1 MFVYFYLLCVVQ
13 SFAKQRLPEKCRR
26 NRFEIVA
33 AIRHNAMQ
41 QGWNLIFIA
50 NFVIYFLNLDQVTPM
65 KQFALATF
73 LVFILSSCLVSKKKY
88 DDLLAQKVRMEAD
101 LSDRN
106 SQLDKSNADIKD
118 LEEKLRMLKEDTTNL
133 GIDVRSAGQRL
144 AQLEK
149 EHAQLNSSY
158 TGLVTSSG
166 KLKGDV
172 AQQQQQL
179 LTIQSN
185 LEKTRRLNDSLST
198 SLAER
203 EKKVQE
209 LEQVLANKDKA
220 VQDLKNRISNALLNF
235 KENDLTVKV
244 KNGKVYVSLAEQ
256 LLFGSGSIEVDQ
268 KGVTALQQLA
278 RAVKDQ
284 KGINIMV
291 EGHTDNVPISKKSAY
306 MQDNWDLSVMRATSI
321 TRILTK
327 AGVSSTQITASGR
340 GEYVPLAA
348 NDSPQNKSK
357 NRRTE
362 IIITPDL
369 DELFKI
375 LGTN

>member
-1 MFVYFYLLCVVQ
+1 
-13 SFAKQRLPEKCRR
+13 
-26 NRFEIVA
+26 
-33 AIRHNAMQ
+33 
-41 QGWNLIFIA
+41 
-50 NFVIYFLNLDQVTPM
+50 M
-65 KQFALATF
+65 KQFVLATF
-73 LVFILSSCLVSKKKY
+73 MVFIFSSCLVSKKKY

-101 LSDRN
+101 LTDRN
-106 SQLDKSNADIKD
+106 SALDKSNADIKD
-118 LEEKLRMLKEDTTNL
+118 LEERLRKLKEDTTNL
-133 GIDVRSAGQRL
+133 GIDVRSSSQRL
-144 AQLEK
+144 ATLEK

-158 TGLVTSSG
+158 TSLLSSSG

-185 LEKTRRLNDSLST
+185 LEKTRRVNDSLST

-278 RAVKDQ
+278 KAVKDQ

-348 NDSPQNKSK
+348 NDTPQNKSK